1 MCRNRLLVAIIALY
15 SSILLTA
22 CGHATTQTQT
32 HYHTQPAE
40 QRVRTLAHEE
50 ARTDDPVRLIIPAIS
65 VNAPIEQVSL
75 LSSGN
80 LDTPQ
85 QNPWT
90 DTGWYKNGPRPG
102 ERGSAVIDG
111 HLNRPGN
118 TPAVFWYLNTL
129 RPGDKIMVVTS
140 SNRTL
145 TFHVTESTYYAPQSA
160 PLQNIFG
167 DTSGNYL
174 NLITCAGDWIPSEHQ
189 TTLRTVVYATLG

>member
-1 MCRNRLLVAIIALY
+1 MYRSRLLAAIIVLY
-15 SSILLTA
+15 STMFLSA
-22 CGHATTQTQT
+22 CGLGTAQAQT
-32 HYHTQPAE
+32 HYRAQLPE
-40 QRVRTLAHEE
+40 QRARTLAHEE
-50 ARTDDPVRLIIPAIS
+50 ARTDDPVRLIIPAIN
-65 VNAPIEQVSL
+65 VNASIEQVSL
-75 LSSGN
+75 LPSGN

-90 DTGWYKNGPRPG
+90 DTGWYKNGPKPG

-111 HLNRPGN
+111 HLNRPGD

-145 TFHVTESTYYAPQSA
+145 TFHVTESTYYSPQSA

-189 TTLRTVVYATLG
+189 TTLRTVVYATLE